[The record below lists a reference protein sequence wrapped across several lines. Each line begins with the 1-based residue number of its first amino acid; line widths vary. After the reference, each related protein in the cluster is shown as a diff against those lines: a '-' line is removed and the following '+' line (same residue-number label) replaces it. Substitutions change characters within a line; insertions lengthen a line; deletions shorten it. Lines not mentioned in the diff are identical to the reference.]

1 VTQGN
6 WQRSN
11 DALENHLQCT
21 QASFLTD
28 QNEANERRSKNRF
41 AHRLPARVWGVDIEH
56 EAFGLDCAIE
66 NISSAGVYLTI
77 PCRLKS
83 ASEVSL
89 IVHLLDG
96 PHGEATAAIRGKVSR
111 IQPLSDERYGVA
123 IEISDYQFL

>member
-1 VTQGN
+1 VTRIN

-11 DALENHLQCT
+11 DALENHLQST

-28 QNEANERRSKNRF
+28 QNEPDERRSKSRF
-41 AHRLPARVWGVDIEH
+41 AHHLPARVWGVDIEH

-83 ASEVSL
+83 ASEVGL

-96 PHGEATAAIRGKVSR
+96 PHGSATAAIRGKVLR
-111 IQPLSDERYGVA
+111 IEPQSDERYGVA